1 MITSLAIK
9 NYALIE
15 KLSIDFAKGFSIITG
30 ETGAGKS
37 IILGALGLVLGK
49 RADLTSLKNKEEK
62 CVIEAHFQIATYD
75 LKDFF
80 EANDLDY
87 EDETIIR
94 REILPSGKSRAF
106 INDSPV
112 NLQELQDL
120 SLYLI
125 DIHSQQQ
132 TQELSDEAVQ
142 FKIID
147 AVAGNFD
154 SIISYQ
160 ELLKSFKSE
169 KSKLNALLKKQSDS
183 GKEQE
188 YNMFLLNELITAKLA
203 PNEQEELEA
212 DFEKLNNVEIIKDSL
227 DKSLAFINEEQF
239 GVLRNVNEIKSSLQK
254 IGPFSAEYQSL
265 FERITSVGIEVDDIA
280 RELNNATEKLVNDP
294 EKLELTSQKL
304 QLIYT
309 LQKKHQVASVSELLA
324 IQTALENSVT
334 ELGNIEEEI
343 ALLSNSIE
351 QKAVKLNKQADGI
364 HQKRLNAIPMLSQQL
379 ITILETLG
387 MPNVRFKIELRQS
400 DTYFS
405 NGKDEIQ
412 FLFSANKGSDFGL
425 LKKVASGGEMSRIML
440 AVKAILAQYSKLP
453 TLIFDEIDTGVS
465 GEIAIRMGEIMKQMS
480 TTMQIFAITH
490 LPQIAAKGNSHFK
503 VSKVIV
509 DDDTQSELKLL
520 SYEERITE
528 IAQMLSG
535 ANISDSALNH
545 AKQLLAE

>member
-1 MITSLAIK
+1 MITSLSIK

-15 KLSIDFAKGFSIITG
+15 KLAIDFSKGFSIITG

-37 IILGALGLVLGK
+37 IILGAIGLVLGK

-62 CVIEAHFQIATYD
+62 CVIEAQFEISKYN

-132 TQELSDEAVQ
+132 TQELSDENVQ

-147 AVAGNFD
+147 AIANNTD
-154 SIISYQ
+154 LILEYQ
-160 ELLKSFKSE
+160 KLLKSYKAD
-169 KSKLNALLKKQSDS
+169 KSKWNALIKKQSDS

-188 YNMFLLNELITAKLA
+188 YNTFLLNELVAAQLKSG
-203 PNEQEELEA
+203 EQEELET
-212 DFEKLNNVEIIKDSL
+212 DYEKLNNVEIIKESL
-227 DKSLAFINEEQF
+227 DKSLLIANEEQF
-239 GVLRNVNEIKSSLQK
+239 GVFHNLNEIKNALQK
-254 IGPFSAEYQSL
+254 VGPFSAEYQNL
-265 FERITSVGIEVDDIA
+265 FERITSLAIEFDDISK
-280 RELNNATEKLVNDP
+280 ELENSSEKLLNEP
-294 EKLELTSQKL
+294 AQLELVSQKL
-304 QLIYT
+304 QLIYN
-309 LQKKHQVASVSELLA
+309 LQKKHQVDSVDALLQ
-324 IQTALENSVT
+324 IQA
-334 ELGNIEEEI
+334 ELGNSLLELDNMDEEI
-343 ALLSNSIE
+343 ASLSKIIE
-351 QKAVKLNKQADGI
+351 EKAMELDKYALQI
-364 HQKRLNAIPMLSQQL
+364 HQNRFDAIPKLSEQL
-379 ITILETLG
+379 ISILETLG
-387 MPNVRFKIELRQS
+387 MPNVRFKMELLPS
-400 DTYFS
+400 ETYFQ
-405 NGKDEIQ
+405 NGKDELQ
-412 FLFSANKGSDFGL
+412 FLFSANKGTDFGL

-440 AVKAILAQYSKLP
+440 AVKAILAKYSKLP

-465 GEIAIRMGEIMKQMS
+465 GEIAIRMGEIMKEMS
-480 TTMQIFAITH
+480 NTMQIFAITH
-490 LPQIAAKGNSHFK
+490 LPQIAAKGDSHFK
-503 VSKVIV
+503 VSKSTVG
-509 DDDTQSELKLL
+509 DDTQSELKLL
-520 SYEERITE
+520 SQEDRILE

-545 AKQLLAE
+545 AKQLLN

>member
-1 MITSLAIK
+1 MITSLSIK

-15 KLSIDFAKGFSIITG
+15 KLSIDFSKGFSIITG

-37 IILGALGLVLGK
+37 IILGAIGLVLGK

-62 CVIEAHFQIATYD
+62 CVIEAQFEISKYN
-75 LKDFF
+75 LKEFF

-120 SLYLI
+120 SLFLI

-132 TQELSDEAVQ
+132 TQELSDETVQ

-147 AVAGNFD
+147 AIANNND
-154 SIISYQ
+154 IILSYQ
-160 ELLKSFKSE
+160 DLLKSYKSE

-188 YNMFLLNELITAKLA
+188 YNTFLLNELVSAKLKSG
-203 PNEQEELEA
+203 EQAELEA
-212 DFEKLNNVEIIKDSL
+212 DFEKLNNVEIIKESI
-227 DKSLAFINEEQF
+227 DKSLVIANEEQF
-239 GVLRNVNEIKSSLQK
+239 GVFHNLNEIKTALQK
-254 IGPFSAEYQSL
+254 IAPFSTEYQSL
-265 FERITSVGIEVDDIA
+265 FDRITSISIEFDDVSK
-280 RELNNATEKLVNDP
+280 ELQNASEKLLNDP
-294 EKLELTSQKL
+294 EQLQLVSQKL
-304 QLIYT
+304 QLIFN
-309 LQKKHQVASVSELLA
+309 LQKKHHAGSVEELLQ
-324 IQTALENSVT
+324 IQADLGNTLLE
-334 ELGNIEEEI
+334 LDNIEEEI
-343 ALLSNSIE
+343 ETLSKAIE
-351 QKAVKLNKQADGI
+351 EKVVELDAFAAKI
-364 HQKRLNAIPMLSQQL
+364 HQNRINAIPVLSNQL
-379 ITILETLG
+379 ISILETLG
-387 MPNVRFKIELRQS
+387 MPNVRFNIELIPS
-400 DTYFS
+400 ETYFQ
-405 NGKDEIQ
+405 NGKDELQ
-412 FLFSANKGSDFGL
+412 FLLSANKGTDFGL

-465 GEIAIRMGEIMKQMS
+465 GEIAIRMGEIMKEMS
-480 TTMQIFAITH
+480 AKMQIFAITH
-490 LPQIAAKGNSHFK
+490 LPQIAAKGDSHFK
-503 VSKVIV
+503 VSKATI

-520 SYEERITE
+520 SQDERVIE

-535 ANISDSALNH
+535 AVVSDSALNH
-545 AKQLLAE
+545 AKALLN

>member
-1 MITSLAIK
+1 MITSLSIK

-15 KLSIDFAKGFSIITG
+15 KLAIDFSKGFSIITG

-37 IILGALGLVLGK
+37 IILGAIGLVLGK

-62 CVIEAHFQIATYD
+62 CVIEAHFEISKYN

-132 TQELSDEAVQ
+132 TQELSDENVQ

-147 AVAGNFD
+147 AIANNGGVIAE
-154 SIISYQ
+154 YQ
-160 ELLKSFKSE
+160 KLLKSYKAD
-169 KSKLNALLKKQSDS
+169 KSKWNALIKKQSDS

-188 YNMFLLNELITAKLA
+188 YNTFLLNELVSAQLKSG
-203 PNEQEELEA
+203 EQEELEA
-212 DFEKLNNVEIIKDSL
+212 DYEKLNNVEIIKESL
-227 DKSLAFINEEQF
+227 DKSLTIANEEQF
-239 GVLRNVNEIKSSLQK
+239 GVFHNLNEIKAALQK
-254 IGPFSAEYQSL
+254 VASFSPEYQNL
-265 FERITSVGIEVDDIA
+265 FERVTSLAIEFDDVSK
-280 RELNNATEKLVNDP
+280 ELENCSEKLLNDP
-294 EKLELTSQKL
+294 VQLELVNQKL
-304 QLIYT
+304 QLIYN
-309 LQKKHQVASVSELLA
+309 LQKKHQV
-324 IQTALENSVT
+324 NSVDDLLQIQA
-334 ELGNIEEEI
+334 ELGNSLLELDNMDEEI
-343 ALLSNSIE
+343 AALSKIIE
-351 QKAVKLNKQADGI
+351 EKTIELDNYAVQI
-364 HQKRLNAIPMLSQQL
+364 HQNRVNAIPKLSEQL
-379 ITILETLG
+379 ISILETLG
-387 MPNVRFKIELRQS
+387 MPNVRFKMELLPS
-400 DTYFS
+400 EVYFQ
-405 NGKDEIQ
+405 NGKDELQ
-412 FLFSANKGSDFGL
+412 FLFSANKGTDFGL

-440 AVKAILAQYSKLP
+440 AVKAILAKYSKLP

-465 GEIAIRMGEIMKQMS
+465 GEIAIRMGEIMKEMS
-480 TTMQIFAITH
+480 ATMQIFAITH
-490 LPQIAAKGNSHFK
+490 LPQIAAKGDSHFK
-503 VSKVIV
+503 VSKSTVG
-509 DDDTQSELKLL
+509 DDTQSELKLL
-520 SYEERITE
+520 SQEERILE

-545 AKQLLAE
+545 AKQLLN

>member
-1 MITSLAIK
+1 MITSLSIK

-15 KLSIDFAKGFSIITG
+15 KLSIDFSKGFSIITG

-62 CVIEAHFQIATYD
+62 CVIEAQFEISKYS
-75 LKDFF
+75 LKEFF

-120 SLYLI
+120 SLFLI

-132 TQELSDEAVQ
+132 TQELSDEGVQ

-147 AVAGNFD
+147 AIANNFD
-154 SIISYQ
+154 TISAYQ
-160 ELLKSFKSE
+160 KLLKSYKAD

-188 YNMFLLNELITAKLA
+188 YNTFLLNELTAAKLKSG
-203 PNEQEELEA
+203 EQEELEA
-212 DFEKLNNVEIIKDSL
+212 DFEKLNNVEIIKESI
-227 DKSLAFINEEQF
+227 DKSLVIANEEQF
-239 GVLRNVNEIKSSLQK
+239 GVFHNLNDIKTSLQK
-254 IGPFSAEYQSL
+254 IAAFSSEYQSL
-265 FERITSVGIEVDDIA
+265 LERITSVAIEFDDISA
-280 RELNNATEKLVNDP
+280 ELQNASEKLLNDP
-294 EKLELTSQKL
+294 EKLELTNQKL
-304 QLIYT
+304 QLIYN
-309 LQKKHQVASVSELLA
+309 LQKKHQVSSVDELIE
-324 IQTALENSVT
+324 IQVNLENAVI

-343 ALLSNSIE
+343 ALLSKVIE
-351 QKAVKLNKQADGI
+351 EKTLELDKFSSTINQN
-364 HQKRLNAIPMLSQQL
+364 RSNAIPVLSNQL
-379 ITILETLG
+379 ISILETLG
-387 MPNVRFKIELRQS
+387 MPNVRFKMELLPSESYLQ
-400 DTYFS
+400 
-405 NGKDEIQ
+405 NGKDELQ
-412 FLFSANKGSDFGL
+412 SLFSANKGTDFGL

-465 GEIAIRMGEIMKQMS
+465 GEIAIRMGEIMKEMS
-480 TTMQIFAITH
+480 AKMQIFAITH
-490 LPQIAAKGNSHFK
+490 LPQIAAKGDSHFK
-503 VSKVIV
+503 VFKSTI

-520 SYEERITE
+520 AKEERVIE

-535 ANISDSALNH
+535 SNISDSALNH
-545 AKQLLAE
+545 AKQLLN

>member
-1 MITSLAIK
+1 MITSLSIK

-15 KLSIDFAKGFSIITG
+15 KLSIDFSKGFSIITG

-62 CVIEAHFQIATYD
+62 CIIEAQFEISKYN
-75 LKDFF
+75 LKEFF

-87 EDETIIR
+87 EDDTIIR

-120 SLYLI
+120 SLFLI

-132 TQELSDEAVQ
+132 TQELSDEMVQ

-147 AVAGNFD
+147 AVANNAD
-154 SIISYQ
+154 IILEYQ
-160 ELLKSFKSE
+160 KLLKAYKTD

-188 YNMFLLNELITAKLA
+188 YNTFLLNELIAAKLKSG
-203 PNEQEELEA
+203 EQEELEA
-212 DFEKLNNVEIIKDSL
+212 EFEKLNNVEVIKEAL
-227 DKSLAFINEEQF
+227 DKSLVIANEEQF
-239 GVLRNVNEIKSSLQK
+239 GVFHNLNEIKASLQK
-254 IGPFSAEYQSL
+254 IAPFSAEYQSL
-265 FERITSVGIEVDDIA
+265 FERITSVAIEFDDVS
-280 RELNNATEKLVNDP
+280 RELQNASEKLLNDP
-294 EKLELTSQKL
+294 ERLELTNQKL
-304 QLIYT
+304 QLIYN
-309 LQKKHQVASVSELLA
+309 LQKKHQVVTVDELLQ
-324 IQTALENSVT
+324 IQASLENAVI

-343 ALLSNSIE
+343 TLLTNSIE
-351 QKAVKLNKQADGI
+351 EKGKELDVFSAAI
-364 HQKRLNAIPMLSQQL
+364 HQNRATAIPVLSNKL
-379 ITILETLG
+379 ISILETLG
-387 MPNVRFKIELRQS
+387 MPNVRFNIELLPS
-400 DTYFS
+400 ETYFQ
-405 NGKDEIQ
+405 NGKDELQ
-412 FLFSANKGSDFGL
+412 FLFSANKGTDFGL

-465 GEIAIRMGEIMKQMS
+465 GEIAIRMGEIMKEMS
-480 TTMQIFAITH
+480 QNMQIFAITH
-490 LPQIAAKGNSHFK
+490 LPQIAAKGDSHFK
-503 VSKVIV
+503 VFKSTV
-509 DDDTQSELKLL
+509 DNDTHSELKLL
-520 SYEERITE
+520 LPNERIIE

-545 AKQLLAE
+545 AKELLN

>member
-1 MITSLAIK
+1 MITSLSIK

-15 KLSIDFAKGFSIITG
+15 KLSIDFSKGFSIITG

-37 IILGALGLVLGK
+37 IILGAIGLVLGK

-62 CVIEAHFQIATYD
+62 CIIEAHFEISKYN

-120 SLYLI
+120 SLFLI

-132 TQELSDEAVQ
+132 TQELSDENVQ

-147 AVAGNFD
+147 AIANNGET
-154 SIISYQ
+154 ISAYQ
-160 ELLKSFKSE
+160 KLLKVYKSD

-188 YNMFLLNELITAKLA
+188 YNTFLLNELVSAKLKSG
-203 PNEQEELEA
+203 EQEELEA
-212 DFEKLNNVEIIKDSL
+212 DYEKLNNVEIIKESI
-227 DKSLAFINEEQF
+227 DKSLVIANEEQF
-239 GVLRNVNEIKSSLQK
+239 GVFHNLNEIKTSLQK
-254 IGPFSAEYQSL
+254 IIAFSPEYQNL
-265 FERITSVGIEVDDIA
+265 FERITSVAIEFDDVS
-280 RELNNATEKLVNDP
+280 RELQNCSEKLLNDP
-294 EKLELTSQKL
+294 AQLELVSQKL
-304 QLIYT
+304 QLIYN
-309 LQKKHQVASVSELLA
+309 LQKKHQVNTVDELLQ
-324 IQTALENSVT
+324 IQADLGNTLLE
-334 ELGNIEEEI
+334 LDNIEEEI
-343 ALLSNSIE
+343 AILSKSIDEKVIELDKVAALINANRTASIPVLSN
-351 QKAVKLNKQADGI
+351 
-364 HQKRLNAIPMLSQQL
+364 QL
-379 ITILETLG
+379 ISILETLG
-387 MPNVRFKIELRQS
+387 MPNVRFKMELLPS
-400 DTYFS
+400 AAYFQ
-405 NGKDEIQ
+405 NGKDELQ
-412 FLFSANKGSDFGL
+412 FLFSANKGTDFGL

-465 GEIAIRMGEIMKQMS
+465 GEIAIRMGEIMKEMS
-480 TTMQIFAITH
+480 AKMQIFAITH
-490 LPQIAAKGNSHFK
+490 LPQIAAKGDSHFK
-503 VSKVIV
+503 VSKSTV

-520 SYEERITE
+520 TQEERVTE

-535 ANISDSALNH
+535 AVVSDSALNH
-545 AKQLLAE
+545 AKALLN